1 MKENIR
7 RLMMAEPEMRQR
19 RDSRGRYMGMEDYSG
34 RNGRQIGYGQS
45 DRYDM
50 SYNRMTYDRMDN
62 EGGGN
67 YDRYD
72 RYSADYSNG
81 AGRDY
86 RNGRSQ
92 MTMGNTHASQ
102 QMDMG
107 MASVEEYLEE
117 PITIEEAMRW
127 AENLE
132 GGAHFKTDEVKQ
144 VAEQMGVPAKGDK
157 FAEFYAVT
165 NALYSDYNK
174 VMKTYGLDDVQLYAK
189 LAKAWIHDKDAVENK
204 SAVYYRFIVEE

>member
-7 RLMMAEPEMRQR
+7 RLMLAEPEMRQR
-19 RDSRGRYMGMEDYSG
+19 RDSRGRYIGMEDYSG
-34 RNGRQIGYGQS
+34 RNGRQIGYGQN
-45 DRYDM
+45 DM
-50 SYNRMTYDRMDN
+50 VDSRYNRMAY

-67 YDRYD
+67 YDTYNGFPSDRYD
-72 RYSADYSNG
+72 GNYRNN
-81 AGRDY
+81 
-86 RNGRSQ
+86 RNGRTE
-92 MTMGNTHASQ
+92 MTMGNTHAGQ

-117 PITIEEAMRW
+117 PITIGEAMRW

-144 VAEQMGVPAKGDK
+144 IAEQMGIPANGDK

>member
-7 RLMMAEPEMRQR
+7 RLMMAEPEMRQK

-34 RNGRQIGYGQS
+34 RNGRQIGYGQNE
-45 DRYDM
+45 RYNMGYD
-50 SYNRMTYDRMDN
+50 RMTYDRMNN
-62 EGGGN
+62 EGCGN
-67 YDRYD
+67 YDTYDGYTSDRYD
-72 RYSADYSNG
+72 DNNRYN
-81 AGRDY
+81 
-86 RNGRSQ
+86 RNGRPE
-92 MTMGNTHASQ
+92 MTMGNTHAGQ
-102 QMDMG
+102 QMNMG

-117 PITIEEAMRW
+117 PITIGEAMRW

-144 VAEQMGVPAKGDK
+144 IAEQMGIPSNGDK

-165 NALYSDYNK
+165 NALYSDYSK

>member
-67 YDRYD
+67 YDTYDGYTSDRYD
-72 RYSADYSNG
+72 GYNRGN
-81 AGRDY
+81 
-86 RNGRSQ
+86 RNGRAQ
-92 MTMGNTHASQ
+92 MMMGSTNAGQ

-117 PITIEEAMRW
+117 PLTAEEAMKW
-127 AENLE
+127 AESME
-132 GGAHFKTDEVKQ
+132 GGAHFKKEEVKQ
-144 VAEQMGVPAKGDK
+144 VAQQMGISVNGDK
-157 FAEFYAVT
+157 FAEFYAVI
-165 NALYSDYNK
+165 NALYSDYSK

>member
-7 RLMMAEPEMRQR
+7 RLMMAEPEMRRQ

-45 DRYDM
+45 DRYDIG
-50 SYNRMTYDRMDN
+50 YDRMAY
-62 EGGGN
+62 EGGN
-67 YDRYD
+67 YDIYDGYTSD
-72 RYSADYSNG
+72 RYTG
-81 AGRDY
+81 GGRY
-86 RNGRSQ
+86 NNNGRSK
-92 MTMGNTHASQ
+92 MTMGSTHAGQ

-117 PITIEEAMRW
+117 PITIGEAMRW

-144 VAEQMGVPAKGDK
+144 IAEQMGIPANGDK